1 MDIKIK
7 ERNKRGMKD
16 KNEIINL
23 IGAKTNDPIN
33 KVLSKN
39 ILAVLCADRKQLGVF
54 KTMLVSDIRDRVVAM
69 KQFDLGNTRE
79 QQDLNIRIELY
90 KLRNKGCVD
99 FEDYRKNRYTVKSN
113 LKGLEY
119 CKTLAINQLIDEGI
133 TKDQLKNVEI
143 VEDEE
148 LWVGVTY

>member
-69 KQFDLGNTRE
+69 KKFDLGNTRE

-90 KLRNKGCVD
+90 KLRNP
-99 FEDYRKNRYTVKSN
+99 DY
-113 LKGLEY
+113 
-119 CKTLAINQLIDEGI
+119 
-133 TKDQLKNVEI
+133 
-143 VEDEE
+143 
-148 LWVGVTY
+148 TYPF

>member
-1 MDIKIK
+1 MQ
-7 ERNKRGMKD
+7 D
-16 KNEIINL
+16 KNEMINL

-39 ILAVLCADRKQLGVF
+39 ILAILCADRKQLGVF

-99 FEDYRKNRYTVKSN
+99 FEDYRKNRYTVKTN

-143 VEDEE
+143 VEDDE

>member
-1 MDIKIK
+1 MWGQYKTK
-7 ERNKRGMKD
+7 NMKD

-39 ILAVLCADRKQLGVF
+39 ILAILCADRKQLGVF
-54 KTMLVSDIRDRVVAM
+54 KTMLVSDIRERVVAM

-79 QQDLNIRIELY
+79 QQDLNIRIE
-90 KLRNKGCVD
+90 GCVD
-99 FEDYRKNRYTVKSN
+99 FEDYRKNRYTIKSN

-119 CKTLAINQLIDEGI
+119 CKTLMINEVIDEGLTKEQKQSI
-133 TKDQLKNVEI
+133 TI
-143 VEDEE
+143 IEDKE
-148 LWVGVTY
+148 LWVEVAY

>member
-1 MDIKIK
+1 MWGQYKTK
-7 ERNKRGMKD
+7 NMKD

-39 ILAVLCADRKQLGVF
+39 ILAILCADRKQLGVF

-99 FEDYRKNRYTVKSN
+99 FENYRKNRYTVKSN

-119 CKTLAINQLIDEGI
+119 CKTLMINEVINEGLTKEQKQSI
-133 TKDQLKNVEI
+133 TI
-143 VEDEE
+143 IEDKE
-148 LWVGVTY
+148 LWVEVTY

>member
-1 MDIKIK
+1 
-7 ERNKRGMKD
+7 MKD

-39 ILAVLCADRKQLGVF
+39 ILAILCADRKHLGVF

-79 QQDLNIRIELY
+79 EQDLNIRIELY
-90 KLRNKGCVD
+90 KLRNKGSVD
-99 FEDYRKNRYTVKSN
+99 FENYRKNRYTVKSN

>member
-1 MDIKIK
+1 
-7 ERNKRGMKD
+7 MKD

-23 IGAKTNDPIN
+23 IGAKTNEPIN

-39 ILAVLCADRKQLGVF
+39 ILAILCADRKQLGVF
-54 KTMLVSDIRDRVVAM
+54 KTMLVSDIRERVVAM

-99 FEDYRKNRYTVKSN
+99 FEDYRKNRY
-113 LKGLEY
+113 
-119 CKTLAINQLIDEGI
+119 CKTLMINEVIDEGLTKEQKQSI
-133 TKDQLKNVEI
+133 TI
-143 VEDEE
+143 IEDKE
-148 LWVGVTY
+148 LWVEVSY